1 MFADSFFSLHYLKQN
16 GHIFSFFP
24 ELPHVPGLASP
35 MFTLRTES
43 HSVDRKA
50 HVSWPVI
57 LKVKMQGLL
66 TTVRSKHSVNTF
78 YPVDHEIGTNSCVSG
93 HFRHAHFDR
102 GAP

>member
-1 MFADSFFSLHYLKQN
+1 M
-16 GHIFSFFP
+16 
-24 ELPHVPGLASP
+24 PHVPDLASP